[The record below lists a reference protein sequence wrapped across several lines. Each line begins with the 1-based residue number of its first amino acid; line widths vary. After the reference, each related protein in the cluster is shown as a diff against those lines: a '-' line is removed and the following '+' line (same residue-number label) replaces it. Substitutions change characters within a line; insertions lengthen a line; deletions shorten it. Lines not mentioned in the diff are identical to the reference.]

1 MVLTHASNVLH
12 MVNPTP
18 ERDDPTSEEEAL
30 QFDGTATDQLDDT
43 YRLRVVTASEGG
55 KGGIG
60 FDDRGQAR
68 WQWNTEAGL
77 GSDATGTFNELKA
90 LENPALALEGEA
102 PPEREPSAKSGYDP
116 YATGVF
122 VKPKLAR

>member
-1 MVLTHASNVLH
+1 MVQR
-12 MVNPTP
+12 TP
-18 ERDDPTSEEEAL
+18 AGDDPTSEEEAL
-30 QFDGTATDQLDDT
+30 EFDGTPTDQLDDT
-43 YRLRVVTASEGG
+43 YRLRVVTASESG

-68 WQWNTEAGL
+68 WQWNTETGL

-90 LENPALALEGEA
+90 LDNPALALEGEA
-102 PPEREPSAKSGYDP
+102 TPEPAPSPKSGYDP

-122 VKPKLAR
+122 VKPKPRR